1 MKRIEKTFA
10 ERRAKGGAALVA
22 YLTAGDPSLE
32 ETQELVLTAD
42 RAGADIIEVGVP
54 FSDPTADGPILQAA
68 FRRALNRGVTLT
80 AIIDMI
86 AELRKRTE
94 IPIVLFG
101 YYNPIFRMG
110 EERFAAAAADAGAD
124 GILVVDLPHE
134 EAAALRRHAFHEV
147 LHALTWPL
155 FDEVEA
161 AIRRVPEVGV
171 RRELLARSLDARE
184 NVVYELERKIGPLAF
199 PQLPWSEP

>member
-1 MKRIEKTFA
+1 MKRIEKAFA
-10 ERRAKGGAALVA
+10 ERRAKGGGALVA

-32 ETQELVLTAD
+32 ETQELVLTAE

-80 AIIDMI
+80 AIIDTV
-86 AELRKRTE
+86 AKLRKRTE

-110 EERFAAAAADAGAD
+110 DERFAAAAADAGAD

-134 EAAALRRHAFHEV
+134 
-147 LHALTWPL
+147 
-155 FDEVEA
+155 
-161 AIRRVPEVGV
+161 
-171 RRELLARSLDARE
+171 
-184 NVVYELERKIGPLAF
+184 
-199 PQLPWSEP
+199 